1 MVRLLEQTRLRRE
14 RLNEK
19 LGKTPDP
26 APRKRTLEENT
37 SYNIIQSNIIDDDSP
52 KRHCVR
58 EVEKAVHP
66 DTPAISGV
74 KSRIT
79 VLTQTRQQWSDPG
92 MYHSNQ
98 ETGRDEA
105 HPTMFQQTYEQ
116 KDHSPEPVKRKNR
129 FAQLA
134 QHINNWEDDLSHPK
148 IQKEEEKKPKW
159 QPPKS
164 EPEPFQTQQ
173 SSLPSSAV
181 ESRERHSS
189 VPNVKRTTP
198 PSPKKTAAP
207 PPPPPPPLPPAS
219 IVVARSPV
227 AKWSPKK
234 SAAPPPPTD
243 SAVKRASLHLR
254 QPSGSLV
261 AENPKQQASRSLVVL
276 LRVKQTEDLI
286 PVNAPDLENKVQ
298 QQSSEEKNV
307 KPLFERIST
316 WNTKADTPIKIQKPE
331 DPTLQPVSARMASWE
346 QKVSQTPTTERA
358 VSTKVLGTPKLTCTP
373 AKQTGSAMKN
383 SVPPNTKYFPMQT
396 PQKSEISDT
405 DPALRPVS
413 DRMASWQQKDA
424 MANPPREE
432 EPTAYSVLARMSAWE
447 HASSSNQVSYVK
459 KVDPGLSP
467 QRSPTKDN
475 LKPVFTPSKSKTAV
489 TSCES
494 FKDSITERANQ
505 IRTGQSP
512 VHSLP
517 PRPPSQTKGLGNGH
531 GSHSPRAGTSPVRG
545 AITPTKQGL
554 GSPTLVGSATKMLQ
568 ERLMEKT
575 VNSKTNQLAD
585 KIRQERMAE
594 VNALKNRWQN
604 GILKD
609 DTSSETEAA
618 KMEEQMP
625 VPQVNPVVAR
635 TPQDKREAIKAKA
648 RADFDRKLAAMGF
661 DISDQGAA
669 YTFNSN
675 GTRDDDNEMTRK
687 EETINDSMPQMKQP
701 STTSVAAAN
710 DQRTQ
715 KQTESKPT
723 SSIYRLVSKKSDAS
737 EKPFVRQESLKKV
750 RFEDRASSIEG
761 DSGTDRQ
768 TSDELDSTE
777 DFDPQSEESVTETT
791 QESDLTSSQESFESE
806 SDGLELRHN
815 DQGPVHKQPQQH
827 KQYEMYDDGDDVS
840 LSAFVPQSVRRQSVL
855 PHGPNDDTQ
864 SITSEESIDCA
875 PYRGGHM
882 STTNLRALAQ
892 SAQDSGSRQTDERVR
907 KRQQPVN
914 QSSDESDDEGHG
926 GDVNDFLDEAID
938 ETECQKYKDSQPV
951 AAPRKRMSHMMA
963 TTVGEL
969 PVRDRP
975 SSHPVNM
982 ATSAQPGNL
991 AYSVSMYRSQRG
1003 VTTTVQT
1010 TVNIT
1015 RSPQQYENDAS
1026 ESQMK
1031 ITRNSH
1037 YVQEDVVEEDIEM
1050 PVELPPEQQ
1059 RKTIRERIQE
1069 LQELVNQEQS
1079 VIMQTSNALNQC
1091 CSDSSAFA
1099 GSSEQVECHRL
1110 LLVSCQKR
1118 QAYLTEV
1125 QRLKETGRL
1134 DPPGHGP
1141 KGSFTISDIRLPLKK
1156 EFVQKIGTTSDN
1168 IVHYFIILVRNGPQ
1182 VIVTQML
1189 STHDPMMR
1197 GSLDFPNL
1205 IKIHG
1210 ITGDFKV
1217 ILKIYSM
1224 SVSREIKK
1232 EKKKKT
1238 PRKQSRHGI
1247 TMESPGG
1254 PNAVRS
1260 TSFTLITTV
1269 PLTMKSLDKN
1279 SFTLERITYLSPLH
1293 GTIYMKLKCMMEQNV
1308 EERGFLTMFED
1319 VSGLGAWHRR
1329 WCVLFG
1335 NKLAFWKYPDDENKK
1350 DPIGYID
1357 LKRCITEKVG
1367 LVARDICAR
1376 PNTLEMMTVRQ
1387 PRRGEKDTLITKTYN
1402 TLTTMKHMLS
1412 ADTKEERIV
1421 WCNKINRALANL
1433 RTWHADAMRPIKAQ
1447 IE

>member
-1 MVRLLEQTRLRRE
+1 MDPYTERLLEQTRLRRE

-37 SYNIIQSNIIDDDSP
+37 SHNIIQPNLIDDDSP

-74 KSRIT
+74 KSRLT
-79 VLTQTRQQWSDPG
+79 VLTQARQQWSDSG
-92 MYHSNQ
+92 Q
-98 ETGRDEA
+98 ENGRDEA
-105 HPTMFQQTYEQ
+105 PPAMLQQTFEQ
-116 KDHSPEPVKRKNR
+116 RKDHSPEPGNRKNR

-134 QHINNWEDDLSHPK
+134 QHISNWEDDLSHHK

-159 QPPKS
+159 QPPKP
-164 EPEPFQTQQ
+164 EPEPFQAQQ
-173 SSLPSSAV
+173 SSLPSSVV
-181 ESRERHSS
+181 ESRERRPS
-189 VPNVKRTTP
+189 VQNFKKTTP

-207 PPPPPPPLPPAS
+207 PPPPPPPPAP
-219 IVVARSPV
+219 IFVPVVSRSPV

-243 SAVKRASLHLR
+243 SAVKLSTATVHLR
-254 QPSGSLV
+254 QPSGSLMS
-261 AENPKQQASRSLVVL
+261 ENPKHQ
-276 LRVKQTEDLI
+276 VKLAEDMI
-286 PVNAPDLENKVQ
+286 PVNAPDLEDKVPQ
-298 QQSSEEKNV
+298 LTSEEKTV
-307 KPLFERIST
+307 KPLSERINT
-316 WNTKADTPIKIQKPE
+316 WKMKTDTPVKTQKPE
-331 DPTLQPVSARMASWE
+331 DPALQPVSARMASWE

-358 VSTKVLGTPKLTCTP
+358 VSTKLLATPKLTCTP
-373 AKQTGSAMKN
+373 AHQSGSAVKN
-383 SVPPNTKYFPMQT
+383 SAPPNIKSFSMQT
-396 PQKSEISDT
+396 PQQSEMADT

-413 DRMASWQQKDA
+413 DRMASWQQKDV

-467 QRSPTKDN
+467 QRSPTKDS
-475 LKPVFTPSKSKTAV
+475 LKPVSTPSKPKTMV

-494 FKDSITERANQ
+494 FKDSIIERAHQ
-505 IRTGQSP
+505 IRAGQSP
-512 VHSLP
+512 VHTLP
-517 PRPPSQTKGLGNGH
+517 PKPPSQTKGLGN
-531 GSHSPRAGTSPVRG
+531 SQCSQSPRIGTSPVRG
-545 AITPTKQGL
+545 ATTPTKQGL
-554 GSPTLVGSATKMLQ
+554 GSPTIVGSATKMLQ
-568 ERLMEKT
+568 DRLMEQT

-604 GILKD
+604 GILKE

-618 KMEEQMP
+618 KVEEHPPHMS
-625 VPQVNPVVAR
+625 VPQVNQAVAGP
-635 TPQDKREAIKAKA
+635 PQDKREAIKAKA
-648 RADFDRKLAAMGF
+648 RADFDRKLAGMGF

-669 YTFNSN
+669 YTFNKN
-675 GTRDDDNEMTRK
+675 GTRNGDNEVQRR
-687 EETINDSMPQMKQP
+687 EEKINESIPHMQQP
-701 STTSVAAAN
+701 SAAFVAAAN
-710 DQRTQ
+710 DQETQ

-737 EKPFVRQESLKKV
+737 KKPFVRQDSQKKV
-750 RFEDRASSIEG
+750 RFEDPSSTEEG
-761 DSGTDRQ
+761 ESGTDRQ
-768 TSDELDSTE
+768 TSDDLDSTE
-777 DFDPQSEESVTETT
+777 DFDPRSEESVTETT
-791 QESDLTSSQESFESE
+791 QESDLTSSQDSFESE
-806 SDGLELRHN
+806 SDGMEPHHYHVE
-815 DQGPVHKQPQQH
+815 PVHKQPQQH

-840 LSAFVPQSVRRQSVL
+840 LSAFVPPSVRRQSVL
-855 PHGPNDDTQ
+855 PHGPNDDRQ
-864 SITSEESIDCA
+864 SITSEDSIDCT
-875 PYRGGHM
+875 PYRSSHV
-882 STTNLRALAQ
+882 STTNLRALAH
-892 SAQDSGSRQTDERVR
+892 SGQDSASRQTDEKVR
-907 KRQQPVN
+907 QRQQPVN
-914 QSSDESDDEGHG
+914 QSTDESDDEGHSV
-926 GDVNDFLDEAID
+926 DVDAFLDEAMD
-938 ETECQKYKDSQPV
+938 ETVCQSKNSQPV

-969 PVRDRP
+969 PVQDKP
-975 SSHPVNM
+975 FSHPGNM
-982 ATSAQPGNL
+982 ASSAQPGNL

-1026 ESQMK
+1026 QSQMK

-1037 YVQEDVVEEDIEM
+1037 YVQEDIAEEDIEM

-1156 EFVQKIGTTSDN
+1156 EFVQKIGTASDN

-1205 IKIHG
+1205 IKLHG

-1217 ILKIYSM
+1217 ILEIYSM
-1224 SVSREIKK
+1224 SVSREVKK

-1238 PRKQSRHGI
+1238 PRKQSRHGV

-1376 PNTLEMMTVRQ
+1376 PNTLEMVTVRP
-1387 PRRGEKDTLITKTYN
+1387 PRKGEKDTLITKTYN